1 MGRIRIHGT
10 TDERGELTSMTF
22 TKGQGSFTLPVSD
35 ESEQGDTNEREQRKE
50 GKRPRLLFAEW
61 TEKVDRSER

>member
-1 MGRIRIHGT
+1 
-10 TDERGELTSMTF
+10 MTF